1 MFPGRGYDEVRIG
14 DRFETTMTMTETHL
28 VLGAGL
34 FGDFNPLHLNQRFA
48 EHSRYGSRIAHG
60 YLTTSFMAA
69 QLGMLFHG
77 TAIAY
82 LEHTSRFTAP
92 VRAGDTLTIAWT
104 VAACDDKPRHA
115 GGIVTLSGLCTNQH
129 GEKVAEADAK
139 MLVANN
145 PRD

>member
-1 MFPGRGYDEVRIG
+1 MFPGRGYNEVKID
-14 DRFETTMTMTETHL
+14 DRFETTMTITETHI

-48 EHSRYGSRIAHG
+48 ERSRYGSRIAHG

-92 VRAGDTLTIAWT
+92 VRAGDTLTITWT
-104 VAACDDKPRHA
+104 VSARDDKPRHH
-115 GGIVTLSGLCTNQH
+115 GGIVTLDGICINQDD
-129 GEKVAEADAK
+129 EKVAAATAK

-145 PRD
+145 PPG